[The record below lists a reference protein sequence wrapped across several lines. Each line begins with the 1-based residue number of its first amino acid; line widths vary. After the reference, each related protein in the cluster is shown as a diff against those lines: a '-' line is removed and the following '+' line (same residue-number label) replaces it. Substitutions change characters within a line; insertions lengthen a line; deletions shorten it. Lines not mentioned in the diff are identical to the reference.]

1 MKNLTFPFFMA
12 KKKPKNYRFNV
23 SRDFL
28 KTALIVAAIGG
39 AIWFWQNS
47 KSHSRKTPVKKPNKV
62 AAVVK
67 NEPEKPTSQPV
78 EPPPVASVKS
88 LTQTFSKETWQDDYL
103 QIQTDLDRAGQTD
116 LIVASGTASAG
127 VDPETIKN
135 REKLHPQILVV
146 RKKNGSY
153 LKLDRF
159 DFSTSLPTE
168 AGIQGNALT
177 GIPRIT
183 KSSLVDLNKDGH
195 PEIKVLLDTPGKWTE
210 AVTFLKWE
218 NGKLHW
224 IKTEDKKGNEKIAL
238 WLTGSTA
245 IEAQEIATKNM
256 EGEGHGQIIQKTGKL
271 DAAHPEK
278 GFQWKTI
285 LWEYRDGFLKEK

>member
-12 KKKPKNYRFNV
+12 KKKNKNYRFNV

-28 KTALIVAAIGG
+28 KTVLIVAAIGG
-39 AIWFWQNS
+39 VIWFWQNS
-47 KSHSRKTPVKKPNKV
+47 KFPSRKTLVKKPDKV
-62 AAVVK
+62 VKVVK
-67 NEPEKPTSQPV
+67 NESEKPTSQPV
-78 EPPPVASVKS
+78 ETQTTPSAKS
-88 LTQTFSKETWQDDYL
+88 LTQTFSKETWLDDYL

-116 LIVASGTASAG
+116 LIIASGTVSTG

-135 REKLHPQILVV
+135 REKLHPQLLIV
-146 RKKNGSY
+146 RKKNGAY

-159 DFSTSLPTE
+159 DFSTALPTE
-168 AGIQGNALT
+168 GGIQGNALT

-183 KSSLVDLNKDGH
+183 KNSLVDLNKDGH
-195 PEIKVLLDTPGKWTE
+195 PEIQVLLDTPGKWTE

-224 IKTEDKKGNEKIAL
+224 IKTQDKKGNEKIAL
-238 WLTGSTA
+238 WLSGSTA
-245 IEAQEIATKNM
+245 TEAQEIATKNIDN
-256 EGEGHGQIIQKTGKL
+256 EGHGQVIQKTGKL

-278 GFQWKTI
+278 GFQWKTTV
-285 LWEYRDGFLKEK
+285 WEYRDGMLKEK